1 MDATRKAD
9 EWSANAKSMIFSRRF
24 WGLFLVLIGRLWML
38 KTGSNAVLGTVSD
51 PLVMEMF
58 SGFMVMMIG
67 EIVQHWGE
75 RKATRPLK

>member
-1 MDATRKAD
+1 
-9 EWSANAKSMIFSRRF
+9 MIFSRRF

-58 SGFMVMMIG
+58 SGFMVMVIG
-67 EIVQHWGE
+67 ELVQHWGE
-75 RKATRPLK
+75 RKATRPLR